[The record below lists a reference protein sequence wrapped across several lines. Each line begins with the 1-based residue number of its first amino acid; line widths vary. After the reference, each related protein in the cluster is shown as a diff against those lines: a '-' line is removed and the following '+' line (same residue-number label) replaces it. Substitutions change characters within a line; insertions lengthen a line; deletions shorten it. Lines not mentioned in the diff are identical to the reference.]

1 MSGSLDFGEAWRFF
15 DSLLNCC
22 NCPSEGSFI
31 GWKGAVVLHD
41 YRYDGGDVQAECCL
55 VKLGIPEDS
64 PRLKAYYSK
73 KCRCKYAEVTDIQLL
88 EGASLPDDTVA
99 YSIFEMFNYVND
111 PSLLYR
117 TKYKKGEVIVAD
129 YWDDYKYVEC
139 SHGIH
144 FFMNREDAISYAT
157 SWG

>member
-1 MSGSLDFGEAWRFF
+1 MRHFYYSSDEYIDPDDEFRYC
-15 DSLLNCC
+15 D
-22 NCPSEGSFI
+22 CPQEGSFV
-31 GWKGAVVLHD
+31 GWKVAMVSG
-41 YRYDGGDVQAECCL
+41 RYCDFCL
-55 VKLGIPEDS
+55 VKLRIPADS